1 MKIQDLY
8 HQAIL
13 DLRQIPIRIREYRLE
28 SGIKYVSRDYDS
40 RHYDIINSFHYTVN
54 SLEGL
59 EWSLEDCWNH
69 MIQVAFEN
77 HHPHDWHC
85 SQKTKSSQQYHY
97 RGKRSYRRQEHHTKK
112 DAKGSRY
119 VDRKRSKKPRGK
131 GKWKRV
137 CKDISHSQDR
147 ARTRY
152 LIGTERYDEFGTKHH
167 RKYTYY
173 DYW

>member
-13 DLRQIPIRIREYRLE
+13 DLSRIPIRIREYRLD

-40 RHYDIINSFHYTVN
+40 RHYDIIHSFHYKVN

-59 EWSLEDCWNH
+59 EWCLEDCWNH
-69 MIQVAFEN
+69 MISVAFEN
-77 HHPHDWHC
+77 RRPHDWGC
-85 SQKTKSSQQYHY
+85 PQKTRFRQQYYY
-97 RGKRSYRRQEHHTKK
+97 RCKRSYRRQGHHTKK
-112 DAKGSRY
+112 DKEAVRY
-119 VDRKRSKKPRGK
+119 ADGKRSKKPREK

-152 LIGTERYDEFGTKHH
+152 LIDTERYDEFAPKHQ